1 MSYLK
6 KFAQKTCVMSLV
18 LVALTPLSAWA
29 QDDTTAPQNPAGTD
43 QSANGSTQPD
53 QTAPAPAFGSSVTI
67 PSATENPPISGLDQ
81 PSLEPGAVTRSFFAP
96 GAILSQSGDSNIAGA
111 FGSANNESGAAG
123 ITRALGG
130 LTLQRIWNRY
140 ETDLQYIGG
149 GIFYEGANHSAT
161 QTHEAEFA
169 QRAMWRTGQL
179 AFRDSVSYLPEG
191 SFGNGSYGGA
201 SALQSGLAG
210 LGAEAGAGG
219 ISSGIG
225 GALSGTLSANQFISV
240 GQAPRLTNSAD
251 LDLVQS
257 VSPRST
263 FTMAGSYGF
272 VHFTGNDPSGL
283 IDSAQT
289 AAQVGFS
296 RQINHTDQIAV
307 SYGFQHFQ
315 FPQVFDTS
323 VTANTVH
330 LVYGHRLTGRL
341 DFIAA
346 AGPQFTQIQSPLFG
360 SNTRIS
366 ASGNLKLRYRF
377 SRTSME
383 LEYRHYNTNGSGF
396 FLGSI
401 TDVGTLSVL
410 RNLGRVWELNSDIGI
425 ANNTRLEPGSV
436 VVPATSDR
444 YIYAGAAVHRHIGR
458 RYRMFL
464 SYQYN
469 RTSFNELVCL
479 ADAGCG
485 RTSNRQMGVVGLE
498 WYPRPI
504 RLD

>member
-1 MSYLK
+1 M
-6 KFAQKTCVMSLV
+6 
-18 LVALTPLSAWA
+18 LVALIPLAAWA
-29 QDDTTAPQNPAGTD
+29 QDDSAAQQNPGSGD
-43 QSANGSTQPD
+43 QSANGSPQQD
-53 QTAPAPAFGSSVTI
+53 QTAPAPAFGPGVTI
-67 PSATENPPISGLDQ
+67 PSASENPPISGLDQ
-81 PSLEPGAVTRSFFAP
+81 PSLEPGAITRSFLAP
-96 GAILSQSGDSNIAGA
+96 GAILSQSGDSNIAGT
-111 FGSANNESGAAG
+111 FGSANNLSGEGG

-149 GIFYEGANHSAT
+149 GIFYEGVNHSAI

-191 SFGNGSYGGA
+191 NFGSGSYGGA

-210 LGAEAGAGG
+210 LGAGAGG

-225 GALSGTLSANQFISV
+225 GALAGTLSASQFVSV

-251 LDLVQS
+251 IDLVQA

-272 VHFTGNDPSGL
+272 VHFTDNDPSGL
-283 IDSAQT
+283 IDSSQT
-289 AAQVGFS
+289 AAQLGFS
-296 RQINHTDQIAV
+296 RQINHTDQIAI
-307 SYGFQHFQ
+307 SYGFQHFH

-330 LVYGHRLTGRL
+330 LVYGHRVTGRL

-383 LEYRHYNTNGSGF
+383 LEYRHYNTNGSGY
-396 FLGSI
+396 FLGSN

-410 RNLGRVWELNSDIGI
+410 RNLGRVWDLNSDIGI
-425 ANNTRLEPGSV
+425 ANNERLESASV
-436 VVPATSDR
+436 VVPAASDR
-444 YIYAGAAVHRHIGR
+444 YIYAGAAVHRHVGR
-458 RYRMFL
+458 RYRIFL

-469 RTSFNELVCL
+469 RTSFNESVCL

-485 RTSNRQMGVVGLE
+485 KTSNRQMGVVGLE